1 MARLSRLAVARWELE
16 PDRSALAVPV
26 FGPGGRVAAAIE
38 VRVDDPAAELPVVR
52 PALVIAGRSLSRE
65 LAATHEMTGRGPG
78 LRPHP
83 SGGISHGTIPGGLQP
98 GGIHPGARPAA
109 RAGTVQKLRPA
120 ATARKVNG
128 Q

>member
-38 VRVDDPAAELPVVR
+38 VRVDDPAAGPPVVR

-83 SGGISHGTIPGGLQP
+83 GGEIPPGRFPAGRSSPAVSTRVLGLPCAPAPSRSFAPRRPHG
-98 GGIHPGARPAA
+98 R
-109 RAGTVQKLRPA
+109 
-120 ATARKVNG
+120 
-128 Q
+128 